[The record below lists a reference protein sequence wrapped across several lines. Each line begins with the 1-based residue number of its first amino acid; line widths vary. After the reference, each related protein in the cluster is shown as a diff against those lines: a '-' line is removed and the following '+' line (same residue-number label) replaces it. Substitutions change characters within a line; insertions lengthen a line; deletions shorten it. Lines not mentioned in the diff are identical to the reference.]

1 MWVFIGAGQDCVHA
15 FFLRFI
21 AFYTGFLSLTSSYA
35 FIQVQM
41 VKMQQTSVK
50 SDARFSM

>member
-1 MWVFIGAGQDCVHA
+1 MFMLFSVVSS
-15 FFLRFI
+15 L
-21 AFYTGFLSLTSSYA
+21 FYTGFLSLTSSYA